1 MSISMNE
8 GPMIDAMDRELL
20 DWLKATAPKAMV
32 SLTAPPAEA
41 GDKPLVS
48 CYLIALATAPPTRG
62 LASGGPAPQ
71 QFALRYLVSVSAAV
85 PEEAHRVLG
94 PLVFAAMDRPGCEVE
109 LDMLP
114 ADLWLALGVVPRP
127 AFMLRVPL
135 RLARPEP
142 TAGIV
147 LHPIVINESPLRPLA
162 GRVVGPGDVPL
173 AGARLEL
180 PSLHLSTRSDHRG
193 HFIFPPIPADPLPQ
207 ELVITAR
214 GRVLRIAPQQHLGDD
229 HTLTITFPIPEN

>member
-1 MSISMNE
+1 
-8 GPMIDAMDRELL
+8 MIDTIDRELL
-20 DWLKATAPKAMV
+20 EWLKATVPKTTV
-32 SLTAPPAEA
+32 SLAVPPAAA
-41 GDKPLVS
+41 GDQPLVS
-48 CYLIALATAPPTRG
+48 CYLLALATAPPTRG
-62 LASGGPAPQ
+62 ASNGSPPPQ
-71 QFALRYLVSVSAAV
+71 QFALRYLISVSAAA
-85 PEEAHRVLG
+85 PEDAHRVLG

-114 ADLWLALGVVPRP
+114 ADLWQALGVVPRP

-147 LHPIVINESPLRPLA
+147 LHPILINKSPLRPLA
-162 GRVVGPGDVPL
+162 GRLVGPGDVAL

-180 PSLHLSTRSDHRG
+180 PSLNLATRSDHRG
-193 HFIFPPIPADPLPQ
+193 YFTFPPIPSDPLPK
-207 ELVITAR
+207 ELMITAR
-214 GRVLRIAPQQHLGDD
+214 GRVLRIVPHQHLGDD

>member
-1 MSISMNE
+1 
-8 GPMIDAMDRELL
+8 MIDAIDRELL
-20 DWLKATAPKAMV
+20 EWLKATVPKTMV
-32 SLTAPPAEA
+32 SLSTPPAEA

-48 CYLIALATAPPTRG
+48 CYLLSLATAPPSRG
-62 LASGGPAPQ
+62 ASTGGPAPQ
-71 QFALRYLVSVSAAV
+71 QFALRYLISVSATA
-85 PEEAHRVLG
+85 PEDAHRLLG

-109 LDMLP
+109 LDMQP
-114 ADLWLALGVVPRP
+114 AELWLALGVIPRP
-127 AFMLRVPL
+127 AFLLRVPL

-147 LHPIVINESPLRPLA
+147 LHPIVINQSPLRPLA
-162 GRVVGPGDVPL
+162 GRLVGPGDVPL

-180 PSLHLSTRSDHRG
+180 PSLQMSTRSDHRG
-193 HFIFPPIPADPLPQ
+193 YFIFPPIPAEPLPK

-214 GRVLRIAPQQHLGDD
+214 GRVLRIAPQQHLGAD

>member
-1 MSISMNE
+1 MND
-8 GPMIDAMDRELL
+8 GPLIDAIDRDLL
-20 DWLKATAPKAMV
+20 DWLTATAPKTVVTLA
-32 SLTAPPAEA
+32 APAADA

-48 CYLIALATAPPTRG
+48 CYLLALATAPPARGAGTRG
-62 LASGGPAPQ
+62 PVPQ
-71 QFALRYLVSVSAAV
+71 QFALRYLISVSAAD
-85 PEEAHRVLG
+85 PQEAHRVLG
-94 PLVFAAMDRPGCEVE
+94 PLVFAAMDRAGCEVE

-127 AFMLRVPL
+127 AFILRVPL

-142 TAGIV
+142 ATGIV
-147 LHPIVINESPLRPLA
+147 LHPIVINEAPLRSLS
-162 GRVVGPGDVPL
+162 GRVVGPGDIPL

-180 PSLHLSTRSDHRG
+180 PSLHLATRSDHRG
-193 HFIFPPIPADPLPQ
+193 RFAFPPIPIDPLPP

-214 GRVLRIAPQQHLGDD
+214 GRVLRLVPEKHLAPD

>member
-1 MSISMNE
+1 MNE
-8 GPMIDAMDRELL
+8 GPMIDAIDRELQE
-20 DWLKATAPKAMV
+20 WLKATVPKTTV
-32 SLTAPPAEA
+32 SFAAPPAEA
-41 GDKPLVS
+41 GDKPVVS
-48 CYLIALATAPPTRG
+48 CYLLALATAPPTRG
-62 LASGGPAPQ
+62 AATGGPAPQ
-71 QFALRYLVSVSAAV
+71 QFALRYLISVSASVA
-85 PEEAHRVLG
+85 EEAHRVLG

-127 AFMLRVPL
+127 SFMLRVPL

-142 TAGIV
+142 SVGVV
-147 LHPIVINESPLRPLA
+147 LHPIVINHSPLRSLI

-173 AGARLEL
+173 AGARLDL

-193 HFIFPPIPADPLPQ
+193 HFTFPPIPADPLPK

-214 GRVLRIAPQQHLGDD
+214 GRVLRIAPQQHLADD

>member
-1 MSISMNE
+1 MNE
-8 GPMIDAMDRELL
+8 GPMIDTIDRELQE
-20 DWLKATAPKAMV
+20 WLKATVPKTAV
-32 SLTAPPAEA
+32 SFTVPPAEA
-41 GDKPLVS
+41 GEKPMIS
-48 CYLIALATAPPTRG
+48 CYLLALATAPPTRATTNG
-62 LASGGPAPQ
+62 SPAPQ

-85 PEEAHRVLG
+85 PEDAHRILG

-147 LHPIVINESPLRPLA
+147 LHPIVINKSPLRPLA
-162 GRVVGPGDVPL
+162 GRLVGPGEVPL

-180 PSLHLSTRSDHRG
+180 PSLNLATRSDHRG
-193 HFIFPPIPADPLPQ
+193 HFTFPPIPSDPLPK

-214 GRVLRIAPQQHLGDD
+214 GRVLRVAPSQHLGDD
-229 HTLTITFPIPEN
+229 HILTITFPIPEN

>member
-1 MSISMNE
+1 MNE
-8 GPMIDAMDRELL
+8 GPMIDTIDRDLL
-20 DWLKATAPKAMV
+20 EWLKATVPKTAV
-32 SLTAPPAEA
+32 SFAAPPADG
-41 GDKPLVS
+41 GDKPVVS
-48 CYLIALATAPPTRG
+48 CYLLALAAAPPTRG
-62 LASGGPAPQ
+62 AATGGPAPQ
-71 QFALRYLVSVSAAV
+71 QFALRYLISVSAAV
-85 PEEAHRVLG
+85 AEDAHRVLG

-127 AFMLRVPL
+127 AFVLRVPL

-142 TAGIV
+142 TSGVV
-147 LHPIVINESPLRPLA
+147 LHPIVINHAPLRPLA

-173 AGARLEL
+173 AGARLDL

-193 HFIFPPIPADPLPQ
+193 CFIFPPIPAEPLPK
-207 ELVITAR
+207 ELVVTAR
-214 GRVLRIAPQQHLGDD
+214 GRVLRIAPQQHLADD

>member
-1 MSISMNE
+1 
-8 GPMIDAMDRELL
+8 MIDAIDRELL
-20 DWLKATAPKAMV
+20 EWLKATVPKTMV
-32 SLTAPPAEA
+32 SFGAPLAEA

-48 CYLIALATAPPTRG
+48 CYLLALATAPPTRG
-62 LASGGPAPQ
+62 ASSGGPAPQ
-71 QFALRYLVSVSAAV
+71 QFALRYLISVSAAAQ
-85 PEEAHRVLG
+85 EDAHRLLG
-94 PLVFAAMDRPGCEVE
+94 PLVFAAMDRPGSEVE

-114 ADLWLALGVVPRP
+114 AELWIALGVVPRP
-127 AFMLRVPL
+127 AFLLRVPL

-147 LHPIVINESPLRPLA
+147 LHPIIINQSPLRPLA
-162 GRVVGPGDVPL
+162 GRLVGPGDVPL

-180 PSLHLSTRSDHRG
+180 PSLQLSTRSDHRG
-193 HFIFPPIPADPLPQ
+193 HFTFPPIPMDPLPK

>member
-1 MSISMNE
+1 MNE
-8 GPMIDAMDRELL
+8 GPMIDAIDRELL
-20 DWLKATAPKAMV
+20 EWLNATAPKTSV
-32 SLTAPPAEA
+32 SLAAPAA
-41 GDKPLVS
+41 DASDKPLVS
-48 CYLIALATAPPTRG
+48 CYLLALATAPPTRG

-71 QFALRYLVSVSAAV
+71 QFALRYLISVSAAT
-85 PEEAHRVLG
+85 PEDAHRVLG

-114 ADLWLALGVVPRP
+114 ADLWLALGVAPRP

-135 RLARPEP
+135 RLARPKP

-147 LHPIVINESPLRPLA
+147 LHPIVINHSALRSLS
-162 GRVVGPGDVPL
+162 GRLVGPGDVPL

-180 PSLHLSTRSDHRG
+180 PALHLSTCSDHRG
-193 HFIFPPIPADPLPQ
+193 HFTFPPIPADPLPK
-207 ELVITAR
+207 ELMITAR
-214 GRVLRIAPQQHLGDD
+214 GRVLRVAPQQHLGDD